1 MTGTSIAADD
11 GHSPDRLTV
20 EATLDEMVDD
30 AMRVHSVN
38 PASRRTYLQSHVFS
52 IVMLV
57 GAGLVTM
64 SRRLHGPQQWIVA
77 TAVLLAIGVALLPV
91 FAGVMRWRVRA
102 RIRDHINELL
112 AGQLPM
118 ASAFEVR
125 ADGLWCGS
133 PVGDVTLPWSRATR
147 LVVHDDV
154 EVWFQ
159 GNLAVVRARAFTS
172 PARKAAFVDA
182 IAAKLPPGVV
192 VE

>member
-1 MTGTSIAADD
+1 MTSPSTRVDD
-11 GHSPDRLTV
+11 GQRSDRLTV

-30 AMRVHSVN
+30 SMRALRAN
-38 PASRRTYLQSHVFS
+38 AASRRTYLQSHVFS
-52 IVMLV
+52 VAVLI
-57 GAGLVTM
+57 ATGLITM
-64 SRRLHGPQQWIVA
+64 RRRLHSPQQWVIA

-91 FAGVMRWRVRA
+91 FDALMRWRVRA
-102 RIRDHINELL
+102 RIRDHINEMLD
-112 AGQLPM
+112 GRLPM
-118 ASAFEVR
+118 TSAFEVR
-125 ADGLWCGS
+125 PDGLWCGS
-133 PVGDVTLPWSRATR
+133 PVGDLTLPWSRATR

-172 PARKAAFVDA
+172 PARKTAFVDA